1 MKFRHDPPR
10 PGALRTRRAQ
20 GPVSSRPG
28 APPPIMA
35 EDAHGILR
43 RLLDR
48 QHELRAIEWRDVVAE
63 PDDLLGLHGAA
74 VVEGFDEELNA
85 VRGGAVPVGDG
96 ARQCGPAVS
105 LSRLPVDHEVLIAGC
120 DEGAKSGAREG

>member
-28 APPPIMA
+28 APPPIIG
-35 EDAHGILR
+35 EDAHAVLR

-63 PDDLLGLHGAA
+63 PAELLGLHGAA
-74 VVEGFDEELNA
+74 VDDGYDVELNE
-85 VRGGAVPVGDG
+85 VR
-96 ARQCGPAVS
+96 
-105 LSRLPVDHEVLIAGC
+105 
-120 DEGAKSGAREG
+120 SGAEPVRDVSRSCGHAGL